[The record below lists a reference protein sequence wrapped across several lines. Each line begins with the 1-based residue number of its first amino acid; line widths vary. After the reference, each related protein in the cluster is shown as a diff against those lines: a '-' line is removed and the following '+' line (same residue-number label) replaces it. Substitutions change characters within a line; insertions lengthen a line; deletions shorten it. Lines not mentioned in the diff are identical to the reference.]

1 MKTFKKSVLAIF
13 AVAVAAVFTAC
24 SDANE
29 YGDSNTTNP
38 TWGSEHPASI
48 SGSVWNRTAG
58 LKTNAYGQ
66 DVMGYVAS
74 VDFYREDSCIVAMSD
89 KDANGNKI
97 NTDAQGKD
105 LFSTAVWV
113 DDSNSESLPR
123 YSYEYNETSGALSI
137 FKVTYDSKNK
147 ATKTVVF
154 TGVVAE
160 SNGKAVMT
168 ISHTSDTPSQTYLV
182 KK

>member
-1 MKTFKKSVLAIF
+1 MKIFKKSVLAIL
-13 AVAVAAVFTAC
+13 AVSLAATFTAC

-29 YGDSNTTNP
+29 YGDANTSNP
-38 TWGSEHPASI
+38 SWGINHPASI

-58 LKTNAYGQ
+58 LKKNAYGQ

-74 VDFYREDSCIVAMSD
+74 VDFYMADSCIVAMSD
-89 KDANGNKI
+89 KDANGKTI
-97 NTDAQGKD
+97 NTDANGNAI
-105 LFSTAVWV
+105 FPTSVWV
-113 DDSNSESLPR
+113 DDSNNESLPR
-123 YSYEYNETSGALSI
+123 YNYEYNETSGALSI

-154 TGVVAE
+154 TGVVSE
-160 SNGKAVMT
+160 SNGKTVMT
-168 ISHTSDTPSQTYLV
+168 IFHASDTPSQTYLT